1 MAFYIPRPR
10 RSGRGNW
17 SWGYEIPS
25 VPGVSIS
32 LPGSKLLQRSLM
44 SFERKDL
51 TQKHLSN
58 DQLIEEVTR
67 RLAAAAPGAK
77 VILFGSRSR
86 GEGRPNSDL
95 DLLVIHRG
103 EVESPGEEFV
113 RLRRELRGLGVGVD
127 LLVVSAEYAE
137 RRARSAGSL
146 MEEVLSRGRVLVDA

>member
-1 MAFYIPRPR
+1 
-10 RSGRGNW
+10 
-17 SWGYEIPS
+17 
-25 VPGVSIS
+25 
-32 LPGSKLLQRSLM
+32 M

-51 TQKHLSN
+51 AQKHLSN

-86 GEGRPNSDL
+86 GEERPNSDL

-103 EVESPGEEFV
+103 EVDSPGEEFV

-127 LLVVSAEYAE
+127 LVVVSADYAE